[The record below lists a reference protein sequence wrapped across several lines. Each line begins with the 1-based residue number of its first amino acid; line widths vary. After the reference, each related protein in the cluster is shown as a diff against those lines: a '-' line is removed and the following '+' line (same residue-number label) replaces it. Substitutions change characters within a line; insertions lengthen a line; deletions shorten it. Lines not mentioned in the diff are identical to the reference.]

1 MATVEPIIRSRALAR
16 GGAGADLLRGLRWS
30 DRLALG
36 GLLLVT
42 LVAVFGPLLAPHDPR
57 LASGPPLQ
65 SPSGAFPFGTDDVG
79 RDLFSAVLSGVRTT
93 WLSALVVIAGGVIIG
108 GIVGLVAGA
117 SGGWLDNLLM
127 RITDIF
133 LALPAP
139 ILAIAVVVALGP
151 SLAHT
156 LIAVSIL
163 WWPYYARLVR
173 AEVRSLAA
181 RPHLEAARLAKT
193 SALRRL
199 WRHLLPGAI
208 PVIVIAASLDIAN
221 LIIVLAGLSFLGLGA
236 QPPAPELGSMMAN
249 GLPYLLNSWWI
260 PIIPGL
266 AVFILSLVGNLA
278 GDTIRDLV
286 DR

>member
-1 MATVEPIIRSRALAR
+1 MAAIEPIIRSRTLVR
-16 GGAGADLLRGLRWS
+16 PGAGADLLRGLRWS
-30 DRLALG
+30 DRLAIG
-36 GLLLVT
+36 GLALIT
-42 LVAVFGPLLAPHDPR
+42 LIAVFGPLLAPHDPR
-57 LASGPPLQ
+57 LASGPPLH
-65 SPSGAFPFGTDDVG
+65 SPSGAFPFGTDEVG
-79 RDLFSAVLSGVRTT
+79 RDLFSAVLYGVRST
-93 WLSALVVIAGGVIIG
+93 WLSALAVIAGGVIIG

-117 SGGWLDNLLM
+117 NGGWIDNLLM

-181 RPHLEAARLAKT
+181 RPHLEAARLART
-193 SALRRL
+193 TALRRL
-199 WRHLLPGAI
+199 IRHLLPGAI
-208 PVIVIAASLDIAN
+208 PVVIVAASLDIAN

-236 QPPAPELGSMMAN
+236 QPPSPELGSMMAS
-249 GLPYLLNSWWI
+249 GLPYLLTSWWI
-260 PIIPGL
+260 PVIPGL
-266 AVFILSLVGNLA
+266 AVFLLSLLGNLS
-278 GDTIRDLV
+278 GDSVRDLV
-286 DR
+286 ER

>member
-1 MATVEPIIRSRALAR
+1 MATVEPIIRTQGPGRTTVAT
-16 GGAGADLLRGLRWS
+16 DLLGRLRWS

-36 GLLLVT
+36 GLVLITVI
-42 LVAVFGPLLAPHDPR
+42 AVFGPLLAPHDPR
-57 LASGPPLQ
+57 LASGPPLHA
-65 SPSGAFPFGTDDVG
+65 PGAAFPFGTDVVG
-79 RDLFSAVLSGVRTT
+79 RDLFSAVLSGVRST
-93 WLSALVVIAGGVIIG
+93 WLSALAVIAGGVIIG
-108 GIVGLVAGA
+108 GIIGLVAGA
-117 SGGWLDNLLM
+117 YGGWVDNLLM

-156 LIAVSIL
+156 LIAISIL

-173 AEVRSLAA
+173 AEVRALAA

-193 SALRRL
+193 TALRRL
-199 WRHLLPGAI
+199 TRHLLPGAVPI
-208 PVIVIAASLDIAN
+208 VIVAASLDIAN

-266 AVFILSLVGNLA
+266 AVFVLSLVGNLA
-278 GDTIRDLV
+278 GDSIRDLV
-286 DR
+286 ER